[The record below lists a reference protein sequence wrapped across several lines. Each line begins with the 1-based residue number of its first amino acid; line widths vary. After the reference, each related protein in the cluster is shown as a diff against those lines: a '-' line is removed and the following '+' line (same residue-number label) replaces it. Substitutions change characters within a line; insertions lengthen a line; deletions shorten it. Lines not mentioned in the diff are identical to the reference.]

1 MKINSNAIHK
11 VYQTQTKQNTSSKEP
26 INVQKT
32 DKIEVSAQ
40 AKQEL
45 SLHKIKS
52 EILTSL
58 DQENSVNR
66 VNELKALIKSGQYQV
81 KHREVAE
88 AIIAYSEVLSGN
100 NDE

>member
-1 MKINSNAIHK
+1 MKINSNTIHK
-11 VYQTQTKQNTSSKEP
+11 VYPTQTKQNNSLKETNTLP
-26 INVQKT
+26 KT
-32 DKIEVSAQ
+32 DKIEVSAH

-58 DQENSVNR
+58 DQENSKDR
-66 VNELKALIKSGQYQV
+66 VSELKALVKSGQYQV